1 MEESW
6 LSARS
11 RCSNFSNEERRE
23 RGSWSI
29 EFPANHGRRQNLEVD
44 GEVMEIIVVMAGM
57 EVLIKLVKV

>member
-11 RCSNFSNEERRE
+11 RCSNFSNEESRE

-29 EFPANHGRRQNLEVD
+29 EFPANQNLEVD
-44 GEVMEIIVVMAGM
+44 GEVMEVIVVMAGM

>member
-11 RCSNFSNEERRE
+11 RCSKFSNEESRE

-29 EFPANHGRRQNLEVD
+29 EFPANHGRRQNLD
-44 GEVMEIIVVMAGM
+44 GEVMEIVVVMAGM

>member
-1 MEESW
+1 M
-6 LSARS
+6 SARS
-11 RCSNFSNEERRE
+11 RCSNFSNEESRE

-29 EFPANHGRRQNLEVD
+29 EFPANQGRYQNLEVD